1 MKPYLQLLTNWR
13 IVALMLL
20 STVAMMLI
28 LSESASLTA
37 LLITK
42 LTGFALA
49 YGCYRLSQH
58 WDRKGLINELNIYS
72 ENV

>member
-28 LSESASLTA
+28 LSESVSLTA
-37 LLITK
+37 LIITK

-49 YGCYRLSQH
+49 YCCYRLSQH

>member
-1 MKPYLQLLTNWR
+1 MEPYLQLLTNWR

-28 LSESASLTA
+28 LSESVSLTA
-37 LLITK
+37 LIITK

-58 WDRKGLINELNIYS
+58 WDKKGLINELNIFDAQ
-72 ENV
+72 

>member
-13 IVALMLL
+13 IVALAALAIVAMLL
-20 STVAMMLI
+20 L
-28 LSESASLTA
+28 LSESVSLKA
-37 LLITK
+37 LIITK

-58 WDRKGLINELNIYS
+58 WDRKDLINELNIFDAQ
-72 ENV
+72 

>member
-28 LSESASLTA
+28 LSECVSLTA

-58 WDRKGLINELNIYS
+58 WDKKGLINELNIFDAQ
-72 ENV
+72 